1 MTHVEHLGIAVADLE
16 GSIPLFEALLGTA
29 VYKIETVESE
39 QVRTAFLQCGPNKIE
54 LLEATGPESPIA
66 KSLEKRGAG
75 IHHVAFA
82 VHDIEAEMNR
92 LKSMGFSLLN
102 EQPKKG
108 ADGKLVAFVHPKS
121 AGGVL
126 LELCMD
132 DPEATPAV

>member
-1 MTHVEHLGIAVADLE
+1 MTHIEHLGIAVADLDQ
-16 GSIPLFEALLGTA
+16 SIPLFEALLGTS

-39 QVRTAFLQCGPNKIE
+39 QVRTAFLQSGPNKIE
-54 LLEATGPESPIA
+54 LLEPTGHESPIA

-75 IHHVAFA
+75 MHHVAFA
-82 VHDIEAEMNR
+82 VQDIEAELSR
-92 LKSMGFSLLN
+92 LKAMGFQLLN

-126 LELCMD
+126 VELCMD
-132 DPEATPAV
+132 DPEASKTV